1 MVDSEIPAAEQPTGE
16 AAPAEDNASAF
27 DVMEHTIE
35 KYLATASVDAV
46 YGKPVRQGDVVVITA
61 AEVVCGFG
69 FGAGEGMGQDGEQK
83 GGGAGGGGGGQTFAR
98 PVAVVVCTPN
108 GVSVQPVM
116 DRTKLWL
123 AAVTALGFMMATL
136 AKMQRPPRS

>member
-1 MVDSEIPAAEQPTGE
+1 MVDFEKSAAEQSAGE
-16 AAPAEDNASAF
+16 TAQEENASAY

-35 KYLATASVDAV
+35 KYMATASVDAV
-46 YGKPVRQGDVVVITA
+46 YSKPVRQGDVVVITA

-69 FGAGEGMGQDGEQK
+69 FGVGEGMGQDGEQK

-108 GVSVQPVM
+108 GVSVQPVV

-123 AAVTALGFMMATL
+123 AAATALGFMFATL
-136 AKMQRPPRS
+136 AKMQRPPRG